1 MTQPVERDFPD
12 IERLLA
18 AVFAPL
24 LGGDEHVGN
33 EAPDNLEA
41 VVPFLRVMRVGGPR
55 TALYDYPI
63 VELALLTAEDV
74 DGLPMLSRFVN
85 LLLDKPPPHAALDYV
100 DCDPGPREL
109 AWGDNDAV
117 RHWGATLF
125 LETRKVRLVPLP

>member
-12 IERLLA
+12 IERLLGSI
-18 AVFAPL
+18 FAPL

-33 EAPDNLEA
+33 ATPDDLES
-41 VVPFLRVMRVGGPR
+41 VLPFVRVIRLGGPR
-55 TALYDYPI
+55 TTNVDFPI
-63 VELALLTAEDV
+63 VDLAYLDEDGA
-74 DGLPMLSRFVN
+74 DGLPAVSKLVNHLLS
-85 LLLDKPPPHAALDYV
+85 KPPPHPSIDWV

-109 AWGDNDAV
+109 PWGDSDAV